1 MGSDEK
7 QRKAYRFLLKHAESQ
22 KTFTPQDLG
31 AETGWTG
38 TTPATNLAK
47 QFKSVVESPRKGH
60 YRVKRNFVHLAE
72 EDFVKRTSQ
81 KEKILPSYTRTSYN
95 SVLLYEFLMPLTR
108 EDLLRQGLDRLFF
121 KDTLERQLSLLG
133 TAAFESVIPRGSS
146 ISDEAYINTVADKIA
161 EYFGGY
167 SILHAS
173 GRFRADDLMTQEDA
187 VGKRY
192 VIDETT
198 AIVRFII
205 PLKGSARIHRH
216 IFDPVP
222 EEPTNQDQSLTAEV
236 TLVRTLFFTVFA
248 EVVVHSVQGE
258 DEIWLIEGLNGSQ
271 RLCKWESKVQD

>member
-7 QRKAYRFLLKHAESQ
+7 QRKAYRFLLRHAESQ
-22 KTFTPQDLG
+22 KTFTPQELG
-31 AETGWTG
+31 SETGWTG
-38 TTPATNLAK
+38 KTPATNLAK
-47 QFKSVVESPRKGH
+47 QFKSVVESPSRGH
-60 YRVKRNFVHLAE
+60 YRVKRHFIHLAE
-72 EDFVKRTSQ
+72 EDFIKRTSQ
-81 KEKILPSYTRTSYN
+81 KEKILPSYTRTSYD

-121 KDTLERQLSLLG
+121 KDTLERQLTLLG
-133 TAAFESVIPRGSS
+133 TDAFESVIPRGKT
-146 ISDEAYINTVADKIA
+146 ISDEAYIGKVADKVA

-173 GRFRADDLMTQEDA
+173 GRFRADDLMTQQDA

-192 VIDETT
+192 IIDETT

-205 PLKGSARIHRH
+205 PLKASARSHRH
-216 IFDPVP
+216 IFDPAV
-222 EEPTNQDQSLTAEV
+222 ENPTNQDENLTAEV
-236 TLVRTLFFTVFA
+236 KLVRTLFFTVFA

-271 RLCKWESKVQD
+271 RLYKWETKDQD